1 MIHLRKLNRLFLVCF
16 LIFIGQSV
24 IASTPRNLLQ
34 KQGDAQFLK
43 TILLPKEKWIPYPAY
58 NNRAGWDKLFKNEK
72 TDIISEG
79 ERFLS
84 YEWKVIKATDY
95 MEFSLS
101 GSRSIMEQP
110 YNKNINAVYSLFL
123 AEMAEGKGR
132 FINQLMNGIFNLCEM
147 TTWAAS
153 AHLSI
158 QLNHKKFPDHKQQII
173 DLVSGD
179 IGSMFSWIYY
189 FLHTEFDKREPLISE
204 RMQYELERRIMQPYM
219 TQDHFWWMGFGK
231 NPNQMVN
238 NWNPWCNSNVLQV
251 FALMEN
257 DPDKLSKAVYRTMLS
272 VDKFINYNKDDGAC
286 EEGPSY
292 WGHAAGKMYD
302 YLQILYDITGGKIS
316 IFNDPLVKKMGE
328 YISRSYVGN
337 NWVVN
342 FADASAKGG
351 KNAPL
356 IYRYGKA
363 VGSAE
368 MEAFAAYLIE
378 NNKDELKIAAGR
390 DMFRTL
396 QGMLYNDEIKNIK
409 PALPSEAFTWYPQTE
424 FCYMKSKNF
433 FFAAKGG
440 YNDESHNHND
450 VGTFCLYIDTIP
462 FFIDA
467 GVGTYTRQTFSS
479 ERYSIWTM
487 QSNYHNLPEI
497 NGQQQQYGLQYK
509 AKNVSFNPK
518 QQKLSMD
525 ISGAYSKDA
534 DVKSW
539 QRSYT
544 FSDKGLLINDA
555 YELLATNEPLKFHFL
570 VWSNPK
576 MIKPGTLSFEREGKT
591 VLMNYD
597 FKKLDLS
604 TETISLKDRKLSE
617 VWGDEVV
624 RVTFI
629 SKRQDLKGSYNF
641 IISKGK

>member
-1 MIHLRKLNRLFLVCF
+1 MIHLIKFNCWFLVSLF
-16 LIFIGQSV
+16 FFIWHPI

-43 TILLPKEKWIPYPAY
+43 TVLLPKEKWISYPDY
-58 NNRAGWDKLFKNEK
+58 NDRTGWGKLFKSEK
-72 TDIISEG
+72 IDIISEG
-79 ERFLS
+79 EKFLS

-101 GSRSIMEQP
+101 GSRSIMELP

-189 FLHTEFDKREPLISE
+189 FLHTEFDKQEPLISE

-231 NPNQMVN
+231 NSNQMVN

-257 DPDKLSKAVYRTMLS
+257 DPDKLSKAVYRTMVS

-292 WGHAAGKMYD
+292 WGHAAGKLYD

-316 IFNDPLVKKMGE
+316 IFDDPLIKKMGE

-351 KNAPL
+351 KKAPL

-363 VGSAE
+363 VGSVE

-378 NNKDELKIAAGR
+378 NNKEELKIASGR

-396 QGMLYNDEIKNIK
+396 QGMLYNDEIIKIK
-409 PALPSEAFTWYPQTE
+409 PALPSEAFTWYSQTE
-424 FCYMKSKNF
+424 FCYMKNKNF
-433 FFAAKGG
+433 FFRTVITPVIV
-440 YNDESHNHND
+440 S
-450 VGTFCLYIDTIP
+450 
-462 FFIDA
+462 
-467 GVGTYTRQTFSS
+467 
-479 ERYSIWTM
+479 
-487 QSNYHNLPEI
+487 LP
-497 NGQQQQYGLQYK
+497 
-509 AKNVSFNPK
+509 
-518 QQKLSMD
+518 
-525 ISGAYSKDA
+525 
-534 DVKSW
+534 W
-539 QRSYT
+539 
-544 FSDKGLLINDA
+544 
-555 YELLATNEPLKFHFL
+555 
-570 VWSNPK
+570 
-576 MIKPGTLSFEREGKT
+576 
-591 VLMNYD
+591 
-597 FKKLDLS
+597 
-604 TETISLKDRKLSE
+604 
-617 VWGDEVV
+617 
-624 RVTFI
+624 
-629 SKRQDLKGSYNF
+629 
-641 IISKGK
+641 